1 MQREHRLSPLAPTGS
16 FEVFDIPLY
25 SILFPL
31 LLLLLRFF
39 RIPRP
44 RLCLAERTNRR
55 IAMNLLMAGQTGLH
69 RRRLLLIPKR
79 RRRIRQRRYS
89 AAAGRRLRRSKA
101 AFAAVEAAKAAK
113 QLRMTASHGEDGIV
127 LQLRQGGGH
136 RTGEDDVCVAELFR
150 RPAGRRREDV
160 REGFVLVKDAGRLE
174 AVLVLVRDVRELVQ
188 VQEVRPHAVDVLF
201 ERDVVGQQLP
211 RVLLHR
217 YSSMRLGCYRLLPMA
232 EI

>member
-1 MQREHRLSPLAPTGS
+1 LAAGTLTFARSLRHSSLLHP
-16 FEVFDIPLY
+16 IP
-25 SILFPL
+25 PP

-55 IAMNLLMAGQTGLH
+55 IAMNLLMTGQAGLH

-89 AAAGRRLRRSKA
+89 AAARRLRRTKA
-101 AFAAVEAAKAAK
+101 ALAAVEAAKAAK
-113 QLRMTASHGEDGIV
+113 QLRMTASHGEDRIV

-136 RTGEDDVCVAELFR
+136 RTGENDVRVAELFR
-150 RPAGRRREDV
+150 RPAGRRRVKDV

-188 VQEVRPHAVDVLF
+188 VQEVGPHAVDVLF

-217 YSSMRLGCYRLLPMA
+217 QHVVKFRSVTLA
-232 EI
+232 

>member
-1 MQREHRLSPLAPTGS
+1 MNAG
-16 FEVFDIPLY
+16 VNY
-25 SILFPL
+25 SLVSSKPSATFLFPL

-44 RLCLAERTNRR
+44 RLRLAERTNRR
-55 IAMNLLMAGQTGLH
+55 IAMNLLMAGQAGLH

-79 RRRIRQRRYS
+79 RRRIWQWRYS
-89 AAAGRRLRRSKA
+89 AAAARRLRRSKA
-101 AFAAVEAAKAAK
+101 ALAAVEAAKAAK
-113 QLRMTASHGEDGIV
+113 QLRMTASHGEDRIV

-136 RTGEDDVCVAELFR
+136 RTGEDDVSVAELFR
-150 RPAGRRREDV
+150 RPAGRRRVKDV

-188 VQEVRPHAVDVLF
+188 VQEVGPHAIDVLF

-217 YSSMRLGCYRLLPMA
+217 YSSRRLGCYRLPMA